1 MNIKLLS
8 SLLVVLS
15 LVACAPAPV
24 KIAETQT
31 VAAPTR
37 PAVNLLLAY
46 HRALEG
52 LSQADLNKE
61 LIALNSAPVGAET
74 EVRKAMVLGYMH
86 DSARLARARAIL
98 ASVLLMDDADAL
110 SLRPLVEWMMDN
122 NNELRRNI
130 SLNDRQASQLKELQ
144 RRFDQLNEKLEA
156 MKRIESSQPA
166 SPIEI
171 APAN

>member
-1 MNIKLLS
+1 MNIKLAS
-8 SLLVVLS
+8 SLLVAVL

-24 KIAETQT
+24 KVVATPV

-37 PAVNLLLAY
+37 SAVNLLLAY
-46 HRALEG
+46 HRALED

-61 LIALNSAPVGAET
+61 LIALNSAPTGAET
-74 EVRKAMVLGYMH
+74 EVRKAMVLGYMR
-86 DSARLARARAIL
+86 DSARLSRARAIL
-98 ASVLLMDDADAL
+98 AGVLLMDDADAL

-122 NNELRRNI
+122 NTELRRTI
-130 SLNDRQASQLKELQ
+130 SLNDRQALQLKELQ

-171 APAN
+171 APAD